1 MPTTPSPPVLATVV
15 ADPAAIARLP
25 WEPLPGFDH
34 VTNRLLWRSGRS
46 QCGIMHIPPG
56 AEVSPHVHQRAH
68 HHVWVLE
75 GSAVLLGVRVVP
87 GTYTHIPATV
97 EHGFTD
103 PGPKG
108 CTVLYLYLRDEG
120 DEGDDGADRAAGERA
135 RRREERLE

>member
-1 MPTTPSPPVLATVV
+1 MTMTPSPPTLATVV

-25 WEPLPGFDH
+25 WEPLRGFGR
-34 VTNRLLWRSGRS
+34 VTHRLLWRSGCS
-46 QCGIMHIPPG
+46 QCGIMRIPPD

-68 HHVWVLE
+68 HHVWVLD

-87 GTYTHIPATV
+87 GTYVHIPATV

-108 CTVLYLYLRDEG
+108 CTVLYLYLRDERP
-120 DEGDDGADRAAGERA
+120 DSPDATDDSGPPATT
-135 RRREERLE
+135 